1 MGNTRLDLTGQ
12 IINGVEVVSFHS
24 MIRGRTHWNC
34 ICRCE
39 KELISAGS
47 YIKSGKAGC
56 GCRRGRGH
64 THGMTNTKFFKLWT
78 RIITRCYNKSC
89 FGYYRYGGRGIVVCD
104 RWKTSF
110 QNFMDD
116 MYEEY
121 LEVKKTIPNLQI
133 DRIENDGNYCPENC
147 RFVSPKENANNRSTE
162 SVRVLNN
169 FQAVEVM
176 DMYFSGN
183 YSYKQISDIMLV
195 SKSTIGSLVSGKM
208 YRNLFC

>member
-1 MGNTRLDLTGQ
+1 
-12 IINGVEVVSFHS
+12 
-24 MIRGRTHWNC
+24 
-34 ICRCE
+34 
-39 KELISAGS
+39 
-47 YIKSGKAGC
+47 
-56 GCRRGRGH
+56 
-64 THGMTNTKFFKLWT
+64 
-78 RIITRCYNKSC
+78 
-89 FGYYRYGGRGIVVCD
+89 
-104 RWKTSF
+104 
-110 QNFMDD
+110 MDD